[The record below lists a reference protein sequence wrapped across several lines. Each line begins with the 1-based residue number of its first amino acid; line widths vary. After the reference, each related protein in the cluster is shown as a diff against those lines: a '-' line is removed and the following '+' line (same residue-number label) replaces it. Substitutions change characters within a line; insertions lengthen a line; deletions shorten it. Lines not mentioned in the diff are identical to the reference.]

1 MDSEVV
7 DGLFLGERKER
18 IFGCC
23 CCCCCVYLGGCGLEA
38 IQGERLPL
46 LSTIVVCSTIAQ
58 LYRRYRMNTMELSVG
73 ESVLHLEQ
81 RRRYYHGFIRAPT
94 R

>member
-1 MDSEVV
+1 MDSVVV

-23 CCCCCVYLGGCGLEA
+23 CCVYLGGCGLEA
-38 IQGERLPL
+38 IQGERGSLYSLQL
-46 LSTIVVCSTIAQ
+46 LFCSTIAQ

-81 RRRYYHGFIRAPT
+81 RRRYHGFIRTPT
-94 R
+94 S

>member
-18 IFGCC
+18 IAVVVVV
-23 CCCCCVYLGGCGLEA
+23 VYLGGCGLEA

-94 R
+94 S